1 MPLGVEEEVE
11 VPYQVVEVV
20 GVGHHQEEGVV
31 EEGEVPH
38 QGVGE
43 AAGLHLSLLVLYQ
56 PLSCP
61 QCLV

>member
-1 MPLGVEEEVE
+1 MPLGVEEEVG

-20 GVGHHQEEGVV
+20 GVVHHQEEGVV
-31 EEGEVPH
+31 GEVEVPH

-43 AAGLHLSLLVLYQ
+43 AAGVRLSLPVLYQ